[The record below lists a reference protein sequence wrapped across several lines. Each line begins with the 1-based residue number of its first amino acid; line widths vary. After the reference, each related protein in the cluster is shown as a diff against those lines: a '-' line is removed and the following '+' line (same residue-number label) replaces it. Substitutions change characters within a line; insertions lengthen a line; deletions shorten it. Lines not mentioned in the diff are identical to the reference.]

1 LKQHCKGLN
10 SVGSSSKKPHEDSWR
25 PIKTNSVD
33 AGAIPKR
40 NRPFAFYGECNA
52 VEWWDGIGGE
62 MGLGK
67 ENQAVARKPRRTGT
81 RKKAVSRGTAKMKA
95 AASKALENNS
105 EKIAKSLLD
114 GTLKGNVISAKLLIA
129 LAEEQADCE
138 EKEPKQRGYSLAEK
152 LASESE
158 WIGEAA
164 GAKAETGFDQQK
176 PKC

>member
-1 LKQHCKGLN
+1 M
-10 SVGSSSKKPHEDSWR
+10 
-25 PIKTNSVD
+25 
-33 AGAIPKR
+33 
-40 NRPFAFYGECNA
+40 
-52 VEWWDGIGGE
+52 EWWDGIGGE

-67 ENQAVARKPRRTGT
+67 EKQTVARKPRRTGT
-81 RKKAVSRGTAKMKA
+81 RKKAVSHGTAKMKA

-114 GTLKGNVISAKLLIA
+114 GTLKGSVTSARLLIA

-138 EKEPKQRGYSLAEK
+138 DKEPKQRAYSMAEK

-164 GAKAETGFDQQK
+164 GAEAETGFERQK
-176 PKC
+176 PKL